1 MNIKTQD
8 LQKEII
14 TASMGEYDDLL
25 PNKETNDSIQWTG
38 KENLKERLK
47 YYLDD
52 YKVIPK
58 TREQRLLLGFM
69 EGKLDDRFQ
78 WNEECTK
85 LFAKHLNEI
94 TFYLSQYII
103 QRIIDECIYDA
114 TFDTPRYEKVPF
126 VFCFKQCLF
135 NLLCLIGF
143 EKELMEH
150 LGNGDKLV
158 PYSKFKQY
166 FTNSLNK
173 NVYQEGKGYC
183 ICVGDNLCRYYFN
196 DGKDDN
202 ENSYRCYV
210 QEIHLGS
217 KQQNTQTSDINQMI
231 DDLPF

>member
-1 MNIKTQD
+1 MNVKTQD

-38 KENLKERLK
+38 KENLKERLNF
-47 YYLDD
+47 YLDD

-69 EGKLDDRFQ
+69 EDKLDDRFQ

-94 TFYLSQYII
+94 VFILCTYFH
-103 QRIIDECIYDA
+103 QRTIDECIYD
-114 TFDTPRYEKVPF
+114 PSRYEPVPF
-126 VFCFKQCLF
+126 VFSFKQCLF
-135 NLLCLIGF
+135 NVLCNIGF
-143 EKELMEH
+143 GKEMMEY
-150 LGNGDKLV
+150 LGKGDKLV

-166 FTNSLNK
+166 FTNALYK
-173 NVYQEGKGYC
+173 NAYRKDA
-183 ICVGDNLCRYYFN
+183 ICVGDNICFYSFN

-210 QEIHLGS
+210 QVKPLGS
-217 KQQNTQTSDINQMI
+217 KQQNAQTSDVNQMI